1 MVNYDSFDALGA
13 KKLPERGLGF
23 ATPVLERDRDGGDL
37 IPESMRR
44 SEKSGGRHGNILTQI
59 AESEASPEREQAK
72 TVVCQTEI
80 RPFMSSQS

>member
-1 MVNYDSFDALGA
+1 MDNYESFDALRA

-23 ATPVLERDRDGGDL
+23 ATPVLEPREDGDL
-37 IPESMRR
+37 IPKSMRK
-44 SEKSGGRHGNILTQI
+44 SENSGGRHGNILTQI